1 MIALLLMDVIRL
13 SFKALTEKRFR
24 AILTIIGIMI
34 GPLALVTIYS
44 VTSGYGKF
52 IVNQISGLG
61 QNLVVVT
68 PENINLDD
76 KDLEKLL
83 NIPGVV
89 DASPFITLQGVVRKS
104 SGEMNIYIYAVKYD
118 FLFKSI
124 PSLKIKEGGIPSE
137 TDIVKCIVG
146 YNIAFNDNDELE
158 YGVGDA
164 LSIKVRVFKEKEI
177 KEINT
182 VLIISSILDKYGGAA
197 LLNPDTT
204 VFISIDTARRIFRV
218 NEWSGILLYVEDTTL
233 ISNVTSAI
241 REMYGSSV
249 SVTSFYAI
257 AQIAQSITGAVN
269 FMTFS
274 ASLSAFAVAVAGIA
288 ATMITSVIERTR
300 EIGVMKALGFTDR
313 QVLILIIFEGVIMAL
328 IGGSTGIVLGVIGAH
343 ILASRGLVIRAGAF
357 TLKIKAS
364 PDLNP
369 LLLLNTMALTILI
382 GIIGSIFPAYRASKI
397 PPAVALRYE

>member
-1 MIALLLMDVIRL
+1 MVALLLIDVVRL

-34 GPLALVTIYS
+34 GPLALVMIYS
-44 VTSGYGKF
+44 VTSGYGKY

-68 PENINLDD
+68 PENINLGD

-89 DASPFITLQGVVRKS
+89 DASPFIALQGVIRRS
-104 SGEMNIYIYAVKYD
+104 SGEVNIYIYAVKYD

-124 PSLKIKEGGIPSE
+124 PSLNIKEGVIPSE

-146 YNIAFNDNDELE
+146 YSIAYNDNDELE

-164 LSIKVRVFKEKEI
+164 LSIKVRIFKEKEI
-177 KEINT
+177 KEISS

-204 VFISIDTARRIFRV
+204 VFISVETARRIFGV
-218 NEWSGILLYVEDTTL
+218 SEWSGILLYVEDTTL
-233 ISNVTSAI
+233 INNVTSNI

-313 QVLILIIFEGVIMAL
+313 QVLLLIIFEGIIMAL
-328 IGGSTGIVLGVIGAH
+328 IGGSIGIILGVIGAH
-343 ILASRGLVIRAGAF
+343 ILASTGLVIRAGAF
-357 TLKIKAS
+357 TIHIKAP

-369 LLLLNTMALTILI
+369 LLVLNTLALTILI
-382 GIIGSIFPAYRASKI
+382 GVLGSIFPAYRASKI